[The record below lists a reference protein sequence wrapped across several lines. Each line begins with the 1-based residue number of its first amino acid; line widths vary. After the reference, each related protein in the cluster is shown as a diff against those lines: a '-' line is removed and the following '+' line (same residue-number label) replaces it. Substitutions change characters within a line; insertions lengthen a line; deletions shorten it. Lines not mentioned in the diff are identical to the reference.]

1 MQVIKQVTPELS
13 YGRVYVEQQTRTSCV
28 LLLLAE
34 ESREQRDAWAPRR
47 HDDLAPTTPA
57 PCRRFPKGMAT

>member
-1 MQVIKQVTPELS
+1 MQLIKQVTPGLS

-28 LLLLAE
+28 LLILAT

-57 PCRRFPKGMAT
+57 PCGRFPRRMAT

>member
-1 MQVIKQVTPELS
+1 MQVIKQVIPELS

-28 LLLLAE
+28 LLILAT
-34 ESREQRDAWAPRR
+34 SGMHAWAPRR

-57 PCRRFPKGMAT
+57 PCRRFPKRMAT